1 MKKLKI
7 GLAGLGIV
15 GKSVYDILLKDQ
27 EIINARSANKL
38 ELVAVSARSKK
49 DFIDESKVRFVAN
62 SLDLASDPE
71 IDIIV
76 EVIGGDGIASEILET
91 AIKNGKKVVTAN
103 KALLAVKGLKLA
115 ALAEENGGYIG
126 FEASVAGAI
135 PIVKTFKEGLAA
147 NEIKEFYA
155 ILNGTCNYIL
165 TKMKNENIDF
175 SVALKQAQDLG
186 YAESDPTFDI
196 EGVDT
201 AHKLTLLAAIAS
213 GCKPDFND
221 IYIEGITK
229 VNVDDIRLAD
239 ELGYKI
245 KLLAV
250 YKNAG
255 AFQAVYPA
263 LVSVAQKIS
272 QVDDSFNAIL
282 TRASN
287 AGENLAIGRG
297 AGGLPTASSVVAD
310 LIDIANDRYSFE
322 FGVKVADLKDAAISK
337 IEERVGGYFVKLTLD
352 KELAQTQKLDEK
364 FLQEIK
370 AQKTYFEEMSSGEVL
385 CGLITGDVKEKDL
398 QNLLKNLDQNLVK
411 AVKFIRIENL

>member
-1 MKKLKI
+1 MKKLKR

-287 AGENLAIGRG
+287 AGENLTF
-297 AGGLPTASSVVAD
+297 LSPSFASSSTTRPQ
-310 LIDIANDRYSFE
+310 NGHST
-322 FGVKVADLKDAAISK
+322 
-337 IEERVGGYFVKLTLD
+337 FVPIHQIFDSLM
-352 KELAQTQKLDEK
+352 
-364 FLQEIK
+364 I
-370 AQKTYFEEMSSGEVL
+370 
-385 CGLITGDVKEKDL
+385 
-398 QNLLKNLDQNLVK
+398 
-411 AVKFIRIENL
+411 FIG